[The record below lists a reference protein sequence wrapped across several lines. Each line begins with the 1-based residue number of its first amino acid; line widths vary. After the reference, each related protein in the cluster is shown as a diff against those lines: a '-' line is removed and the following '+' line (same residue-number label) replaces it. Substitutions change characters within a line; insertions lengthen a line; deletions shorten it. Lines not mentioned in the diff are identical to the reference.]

1 MKKKIQALMPFKL
14 IPSEELQMR
23 RIQNAETKCK
33 EAKDDKWKSFW
44 FDVFSKL
51 CKKYKKMEYFRKV
64 IH

>member
-1 MKKKIQALMPFKL
+1 MPFKL

-23 RIQNAETKCK
+23 RIQNAESKCK
-33 EAKDDKWKSFW
+33 EAEDDKWKSFW

-51 CKKYKKMEYFRKV
+51 CKKYNKMEYFRKV